1 MWNVSFKIIFL
12 LLALCGATGAQA
24 QISKKKYYPSSRE
37 EYKDYGGKV
46 SVGFSIGGLGIPV
59 RFYATPLHVFEVNA
73 ELIGAIIQNNFERGS
88 QLRARACLGASYTF
102 LTDPFFI
109 AKTTRKGVTIVKLKK
124 QGFAFRY
131 NTLFSSKPDTQ
142 WKISEKTTKKVHL
155 PSSWVSDTYLHL
167 YWKNHEENH
176 EGRQLLGRIFV
187 SLGVVFM
194 APRSPN
200 EDSLATS
207 SSGIQIFA
215 TAF

>member
-46 SVGFSIGGLGIPV
+46 SVGVSIFGLGIPV

-109 AKTTRKGVTIVKLKK
+109 AKTTRKGVTTVKLKK

-131 NTLFSSKPDTQ
+131 NTLFSSKPLRAMSIGYAMESIRENNKKGSFTFELGIRYVPPFILEESRGESRGKAAVGPHLRLAWGGFYGTQ
-142 WKISEKTTKKVHL
+142 KSK
-155 PSSWVSDTYLHL
+155 
-167 YWKNHEENH
+167 
-176 EGRQLLGRIFV
+176 
-187 SLGVVFM
+187 
-194 APRSPN
+194 
-200 EDSLATS
+200 
-207 SSGIQIFA
+207 
-215 TAF
+215 